1 MHTEYEVRVLEINVE
16 KLIKK
21 LEALGA
27 EKIGDWNQ
35 KRYAYDIDDN
45 SRNKWIRLR
54 TNGETTTLTYKEVVN
69 ETIDGTKEIEFTV
82 GDFET
87 ANEFLQKI
95 GFNNGRYQENNRIRY
110 MLNGVELDIDT
121 WPKIPT
127 YLEIE
132 GKSEKEVYKMVK
144 LLELENEK
152 VVTIDV
158 LEAYKS
164 YGYDVNNIKILKD

>member
-16 KLIKK
+16 KLIRK
-21 LEALGA
+21 LETLGA
-27 EKIGDWNQ
+27 KKIGDWDQ
-35 KRYAYDIDDN
+35 KRYAYDIDEN

-54 TNGETTTLTYKEVVN
+54 TNGEISTLTYKEIVDD
-69 ETIDGTKEIEFTV
+69 TIDGTKEIEFTV
-82 GDFET
+82 EDFET
-87 ANEFLQKI
+87 VNEFLQKI
-95 GFNNGRYQENNRIRY
+95 GFNNGRYQENHRTRY

-121 WPKIPT
+121 WPNIPT

-132 GKSEKEVYKMVK
+132 GKSEQEVHNMVK

-158 LEAYKS
+158 LEVYKS
-164 YGYDVNNIKILKD
+164 YGYDVNNIENFKF